1 MANAKFQIKG
11 VSESPARIKVKAR
24 HFYMIVDE
32 PQNLGGDDRGPNPV
46 EYVLAALAGCLN
58 VVGFL
63 VAKEMGFEIRS
74 FEVDIGG
81 ELNPAKFMGKSDESR
96 AGYESIK
103 ATMKV
108 DTDADEETLKEWVRV
123 VEERCPVSDNLAN
136 ATPLSIDYRSRSLSY
151 ERT

>member
-24 HFYMIVDE
+24 HFNIIVDE
-32 PQNLGGDDRGPNPV
+32 PQNLGGDDKGASPV

-74 FEVDIGG
+74 FEVDIEG
-81 ELNPAKFMGKSDESR
+81 ELNPAKFMGKSNEPR
-96 AGYESIK
+96 AGYENIK

-108 DTDADEETLKEWVRV
+108 DTDADEETLGEWLRV

-136 ATPLSIDYRSRSLSY
+136 ATPLSINYRSRSLSS
-151 ERT
+151 E